1 MAFDTSATPTIVQPS
16 NFMTKSYWA
25 FTGTDADASTAIDIK
40 AAPGAGLSLY
50 ITGVIIQTAYDAD
63 AFPRLEDGD
72 GTLLFGPWLS
82 GTLTANLISWKFDQ
96 PIKVTANKSLAVK
109 CAAAGSVY
117 VYVEG
122 FTAVS

>member
-1 MAFDTSATPTIVQPS
+1 MSFDTSATPTRVEAPGS
-16 NFMTKSYWA
+16 FMGKTYWA
-25 FTGTDADASTAIDIK
+25 FTGTDADASTAIDIV

-63 AFPRLEDGD
+63 AFPRLQDGD
-72 GTLLFGPWLS
+72 ATLLFGPWLA
-82 GTLTANLISWKFDQ
+82 GTLTANLISWKFDN

-122 FTAVS
+122 FTAG